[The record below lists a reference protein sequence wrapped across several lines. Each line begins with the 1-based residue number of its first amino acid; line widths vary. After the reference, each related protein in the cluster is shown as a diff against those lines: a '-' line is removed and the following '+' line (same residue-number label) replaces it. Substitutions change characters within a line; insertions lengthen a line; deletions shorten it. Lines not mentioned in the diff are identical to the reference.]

1 MDNIDKSFVPT
12 REWMAEKYD
21 EMNNQLFGGR
31 LMECGFEVFTKGAG
45 MEGGVLGWF
54 CITGRNIRVKRNN
67 RRMFQQNGWSETY
80 VNRDNFV
87 SICRPVIKLNGNYHG
102 TEHGFLATLVHE
114 MCHYYTYM
122 DGYAPVQGHG
132 REFKEIGAIVSSRSK
147 GMFSIQRLAT
157 AEEMNEMSLNADM
170 KAKKQKRL
178 ANKKASVS
186 AILVFAKNGEV
197 KLTISSNTG
206 LIQTIEETEKKRG
219 ENVFVSNNAE
229 VIDFLFNKGY
239 KKNMRSWRYW
249 NLKDKP
255 WLDELKKLLGIQTL
269 GVNTHQEI
277 RPAVSRVAE
286 PKTKRPKRIF
296 TIRTNSGVF
305 EVDVSGEDTPQTA
318 LVMALKERFPKMSIE
333 SIRKIINNPANYR
346 MEENRITFS
355 SIVEG
360 VINELMDDNDSV
372 EITPDMNLG
381 IKSPIEG
388 EV

>member
-12 REWMAEKYD
+12 KKWMAEKYD

-54 CITGRNIRVKRNN
+54 CITGRDIRVKRSN
-67 RRMFQQNGWSETY
+67 RRIFLQTGWSEI
-80 VNRDNFV
+80 NIDRDNFV
-87 SICRPVIKLNGNYHG
+87 KLCKPVIKLNGNYHG

-122 DGYAPVQGHG
+122 NGYAPVQSHG
-132 REFKEIGAIVSSRSK
+132 REFKEIGAIVSSRSN
-147 GMFSIQRLAT
+147 GMFSIQRIAS
-157 AEEMNEMSLNADM
+157 AEQMNEMSLNADM
-170 KAKKQKRL
+170 KAKRAKRL

-219 ENVFVSNNAE
+219 ENVLVSNNAE

-249 NLKDKP
+249 SLEGKP
-255 WLDELKKLLGIQTL
+255 WLDELKQLFGTSNNDEEEK
-269 GVNTHQEI
+269 
-277 RPAVSRVAE
+277 PE
-286 PKTKRPKRIF
+286 PKPKVTKKIF
-296 TIRTNSGVF
+296 SIRTTNGVF
-305 EVDVSGEDTPQTA
+305 EIDCTSLTREELANKLQ
-318 LVMALKERFPKMSIE
+318 ERFPNMKYAAIN
-333 SIRKIINNPANYR
+333 KIIGNSSNFR
-346 MEENRITFS
+346 EIKENKLSFR

-360 VINELMDDNDSV
+360 VINELMDNNDTV
-372 EITPDMNLG
+372 DITPDMNLG

-388 EV
+388 ET